1 MKNHKNSHVETQGHF
16 FLKPKIKIDS
26 RRTSHR
32 SDLTQW
38 SYHTNLRK
46 NMLTFNIQKTFYIT
60 KTLRPKKEKSQKIQE
75 KNRKERTSG
84 LSYCV
89 VPLGAPSWSSG
100 PFPPGFSWAPPVF
113 YSDYTFQ
120 QIGWWRVASNVDAI
134 VGQEIDD
141 SAFIT
146 I

>member
-1 MKNHKNSHVETQGHF
+1 MQ
-16 FLKPKIKIDS
+16 P
-26 RRTSHR
+26 
-32 SDLTQW
+32 
-38 SYHTNLRK
+38 
-46 NMLTFNIQKTFYIT
+46 QKEQREGDKTKAGT
-60 KTLRPKKEKSQKIQE
+60 KTLYEHAVEKELFCGAFACLAVPKGRKKFEKKQE
-75 KNRKERTSG
+75 RNRKEGTSG